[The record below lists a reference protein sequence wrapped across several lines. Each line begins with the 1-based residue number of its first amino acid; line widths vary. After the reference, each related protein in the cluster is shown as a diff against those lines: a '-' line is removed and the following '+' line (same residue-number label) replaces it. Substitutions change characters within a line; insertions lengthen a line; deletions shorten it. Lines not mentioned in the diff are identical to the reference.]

1 MHLDSLQE
9 IAIFVNVAETGS
21 FTKAA
26 RRLGITPSG
35 VSKSL
40 RRLEEKLKVRLVS
53 RTTRSVHLTD
63 EGRVL
68 AEQYRQIITEVEE
81 AEALL
86 NRRLARPSGRV
97 RLQVPVGLG
106 RRIVVP
112 LMVTFTRE
120 LPEISIDVEMSDRN
134 ADPAEEG
141 IDASIR
147 IGEPSDSRLVAR
159 KLGDIP
165 FLLVASPQYVRE
177 YGAPS
182 TPNDLVHHQCLS
194 YYVPQSGR
202 YREWDFRLGNEQT
215 FVKSFPGRLN
225 VNNAQ
230 ALMQAAISGAGIAL
244 ISSFMAS
251 DAIKLGELQ
260 VLLKDYRSFGPP
272 AWLIYGER
280 RFQLP
285 RVRALIEYL
294 VENVPK
300 ALEQHNFHSKIRAP
314 TVTFSC
320 PIISSSLSL
329 SPKRVPSIVRN

>member
-1 MHLDSLQE
+1 MYLDSLQE
-9 IAIFVNVAETGS
+9 ISVLINVAETGS
-21 FTKAA
+21 FTEAA
-26 RRLGITPSG
+26 RRLGVTPSG
-35 VSKSL
+35 ISKSL
-40 RRLEEKLKVRLVS
+40 SRLEEKLKVRLVT

-68 AEQYRQIITEVEE
+68 VEHFRQITTEIEA

-86 NRRLARPSGRV
+86 NGRLARPSGRV

-106 RRIVVP
+106 RRIVTP
-112 LMVTFTRE
+112 LMFAFTKE
-120 LPEISIDVEMSDRN
+120 FPEISIDMELSDRS

-165 FLLVASPQYVRE
+165 FLLVASPEYVLQFGE
-177 YGAPS
+177 PS
-182 TPNDLVHHQCLS
+182 SPSDLVQHQCLS

-202 YREWDFRLGNEQT
+202 YREWEFRLGNERT

-225 VNNAQ
+225 INNAQ
-230 ALMQAAISGAGIAL
+230 ALMQAAVSGAGIAL
-244 ISSFMAS
+244 LSSFMVS
-251 DAIKLGELQ
+251 DAIKAGELQ
-260 VLLKDYRSFGPP
+260 VLLKEYKSFGAP

-294 VENVPK
+294 VENVPN
-300 ALEQHNFHSKIRAP
+300 ALEQHNNAGKS
-314 TVTFSC
+314 
-320 PIISSSLSL
+320 
-329 SPKRVPSIVRN
+329 